1 MKESV
6 LTETTT
12 FSQAIP
18 TDDDPDEIRSLWEHH
33 GLVKLTGVLDAE
45 QLASMRAAIDRLAV
59 AEWERGAPQPDFPD
73 DYPHSVRLTSLVAQ
87 DSAFHDLID
96 QPRVMNA
103 LKAVMGPDILLA
115 GSEAIV
121 RRNNELPMSRF
132 HTDFGPSVQRIA
144 LRPDSKALMLKVQY
158 FLTDV
163 TEEDQGNFIY
173 IPGSHLRDAGQNH
186 ANCHIDSANTAL
198 DTGTWPSDAIQV
210 RAKAGDAVFF
220 GSQLWHGASANPR
233 GPERQTVILRYA
245 QLWCRSHDHSDR
257 AAAHGTLTE
266 RQRRVLGVLPEG
278 TSSVFYYKARDQDSV
293 VWGG

>member
-1 MKESV
+1 M
-6 LTETTT
+6 LTEKTTQ
-12 FSQAIP
+12 SEPIAK
-18 TDDDPDEIRSLWEHH
+18 DDDADEIRSLWQHH
-33 GLVKLTGVLDAE
+33 GLVKLTGVLDPD
-45 QLASMRAAIDRLAV
+45 QLGSMRAAIDRLAEK
-59 AEWERGAPQPDFPD
+59 EWRRGAPTPDFPD

-87 DSAFHDLID
+87 DRAFHDLID
-96 QPRVMNA
+96 QPRVMDA

-163 TEEDQGNFIY
+163 TEENQGNFVY

-186 ANCHIDSANTAL
+186 ANCHIDSANAAL
-198 DTGTWPSDAIQV
+198 DGGALPEDAIQV
-210 RAKAGDAVFF
+210 RVKAGDAVFF
-220 GSQLWHGASANPR
+220 GSQLWHGASANPG

-257 AAAHGTLTE
+257 AAEDATLTE
-266 RQRRVLGVLPEG
+266 RQRRILGVLPEG
-278 TSSVFYYKARDQDSV
+278 TSSVFYYKARDQESV
-293 VWGG
+293 VWGR